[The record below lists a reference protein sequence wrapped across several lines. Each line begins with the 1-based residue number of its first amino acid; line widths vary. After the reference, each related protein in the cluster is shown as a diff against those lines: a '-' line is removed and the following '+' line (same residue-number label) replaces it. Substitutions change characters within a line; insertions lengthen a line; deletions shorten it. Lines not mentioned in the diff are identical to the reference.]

1 MAGAQLDIRSYDRD
15 GVSHSHAHHQAVLP
29 LRGDMEMEIEGQ
41 GGVVSLGQ
49 VALVAEGW
57 CHSSAA
63 EGENAF
69 LILDRP
75 SDVGGEEEERFW
87 ELGVKRPFV
96 TTDSAFA
103 TLCLAVA
110 DEVSQLG
117 GAVAEGG
124 PAGRF
129 LLQALQRRVL
139 QGRPWSRLQ
148 AGERA
153 RRIIEV
159 RCCDPALD
167 MAELADAVGL
177 SASAL
182 HRRFKAQYGLSPMR
196 YLAEQRMER
205 AARLL
210 ATGDLPLA
218 ELGLSVGYGD
228 QSAFTR
234 AFRRHHGVPPARYR
248 IASRQ
253 KRHRGR

>member
-1 MAGAQLDIRSYDRD
+1 MVGAQLDIRSYDSD

-29 LRGDMEMEIEGQ
+29 LKGDMEMEIEGK
-41 GGVVSLGQ
+41 GGVISFGQ

-57 CHSSAA
+57 RHSSAA
-63 EGENAF
+63 DGDNAF

-75 SDVGGEEEERFW
+75 SAVGGEEEERFW

-96 TTDSAFA
+96 ATDSSFT

-110 DEVSQLG
+110 EEVSQRRE
-117 GAVAEGG
+117 AVAEGG
-124 PAGRF
+124 PAGDF

-139 QGRPWSRLQ
+139 AEQPWSRLQ

-153 RRIIEV
+153 RRIIEM
-159 RCCDPALD
+159 RCCDPHLD
-167 MAELADAVGL
+167 MANLADLVGL

-182 HRRFKAQYGLSPMR
+182 HRRFKGQYGLSPMR
-196 YLAEQRMER
+196 YLTEQRMER

-210 ATGDLPLA
+210 ASGDMPLA
-218 ELGLSVGYGD
+218 ELGFSVGYGD

-234 AFRRHHGVPPARYR
+234 AFRRHHGMPPARYR
-248 IASRQ
+248 AVTRE
-253 KRHRGR
+253 KRHKAG

>member
-1 MAGAQLDIRSYDRD
+1 MAGAQLDIRSYDKD

-29 LRGDMEMEIEGQ
+29 LKGDMEMEVEGK
-41 GGVVSLGQ
+41 GGVVSFGQ

-57 CHSSAA
+57 RHSSAA
-63 EGENAF
+63 SGENAF

-75 SDVGGEEEERFW
+75 SAVGGEEEERFW
-87 ELGVKRPFV
+87 ALGAERPFIA
-96 TTDSAFA
+96 TDSSFA

-110 DEVSQLG
+110 EEISQLG
-117 GAVAEGG
+117 DRAVEGG

-139 QGRPWSRLQ
+139 ATRPWSRLQ
-148 AGERA
+148 PVERA
-153 RRIIEV
+153 RHIIEA
-159 RCCDPALD
+159 RCCDPHLD
-167 MAELADAVGL
+167 MTELAGLVGL

-182 HRRFKAQYGLSPMR
+182 HRRFKAEYGASPMR
-196 YLAEQRMER
+196 YLAERRMER

-210 ATGDLPLA
+210 STADRPLA

-234 AFRRHHGVPPARYR
+234 AFRRHHGMPPARYR
-248 IASRQ
+248 AVARK
-253 KRHRGR
+253 KRHKAR

>member
-1 MAGAQLDIRSYDRD
+1 MTAARLDIRCYDAD

-57 CHSSAA
+57 RHSSAA

-75 SDVGGEEEERFW
+75 SAVGGEDEERFW
-87 ELGVKRPFV
+87 DLGLKKPFV
-96 TTDSAFA
+96 AVDSAFT

-110 DEVSQLG
+110 EEVSQLG
-117 GAVAEGG
+117 EAVAVRG
-124 PAGRF
+124 PAGSF
-129 LLQALQRRVL
+129 LLQSLQRRVL
-139 QGRPWSRLQ
+139 AERPWSRLP

-153 RRIIEV
+153 RRIIEM

-210 ATGDLPLA
+210 ATGELPLA
-218 ELGLSVGYGD
+218 ELGISVGYSD

-234 AFRRHHGVPPARYR
+234 AFRRHHGMPPARYR
-248 IASRQ
+248 TALRQ
-253 KRHRGR
+253 KRHRRR